1 MIFHQLLHDNSTN
14 SLRQLMKQAVETEL
28 LTVTKPIDIH
38 NNYGTTTD
46 ATTIPG
52 TSSSNMI
59 LEESNSLKQMK
70 KELLQHDSIKDAG
83 RVG

>member
-1 MIFHQLLHDNSTN
+1 
-14 SLRQLMKQAVETEL
+14 MKQAVETEL

-38 NNYGTTTD
+38 NNYGTTTG
-46 ATTIPG
+46 ATTSGTINTGSSG

>member
-1 MIFHQLLHDNSTN
+1 
-14 SLRQLMKQAVETEL
+14 MKQAVETEL
-28 LTVTKPIDIH
+28 LAVTKPIDIH
-38 NNYGTTTD
+38 NNYGTTTG
-46 ATTIPG
+46 ATTTGTTNAGSSG